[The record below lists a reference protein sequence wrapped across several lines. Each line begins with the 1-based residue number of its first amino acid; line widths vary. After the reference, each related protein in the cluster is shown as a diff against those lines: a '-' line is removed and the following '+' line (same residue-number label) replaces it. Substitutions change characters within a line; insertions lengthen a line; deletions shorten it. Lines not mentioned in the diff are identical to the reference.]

1 LRIIVFIATL
11 LFATG
16 CATRI
21 PTASIKEQSET
32 LRVQLMRTESEV
44 YGDFHTLRT
53 FHTDLFQSINRSD
66 AAPYP
71 ALDTLFDRLFAE
83 ANRAVGMRVNYDTTY
98 WALQQAING
107 KKKIAMS
114 EPFLSL
120 FKKFEPMSAALPKE
134 QTDYKERY
142 FALRASYQDS
152 CRKYSIVRYNPQDY
166 AALLDGELTQWQ
178 DSLEEI
184 GRMVARCKVDLKQR
198 FPAQKGKD
206 FFAAYAPVSEL
217 EAMMKN
223 FESILNQFQN
233 SLSRFEEG
241 NSQDF
246 IYFGPYIRQRL
257 EVAANDDLIGQLSL
271 QMKDCRNAVGNYFR
285 GNSK

>member
-1 LRIIVFIATL
+1 MRIIVFIAIL

-16 CATRI
+16 CATRV
-21 PTASIKEQSET
+21 PTAPIKEQSET

-71 ALDTLFDRLFAE
+71 ALDTLFDQLFTE

-98 WALQQAING
+98 WALQRAING
-107 KKKIAMS
+107 KNKIVMAG
-114 EPFLSL
+114 PFLSL
-120 FKKFEPMSAALPKE
+120 FKQFEPMPAALPKE

-152 CRKYSIVRYNPQDY
+152 CRKYSIVRYTPQDY
-166 AALLDGELTQWQ
+166 AALLDVKLTQWQ
-178 DSLEEI
+178 DSLEEV

-198 FPAQKGKD
+198 FPSQKGKD

-271 QMKDCRNAVGNYFR
+271 QMKDCRNAEGNYFR
-285 GNSK
+285 ENSK